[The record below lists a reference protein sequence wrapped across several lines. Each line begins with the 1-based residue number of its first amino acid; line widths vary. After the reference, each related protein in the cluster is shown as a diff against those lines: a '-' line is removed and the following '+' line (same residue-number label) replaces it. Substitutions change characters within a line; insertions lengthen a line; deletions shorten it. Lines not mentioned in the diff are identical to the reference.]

1 MPDPTGIDLA
11 RQVFNAARAD
21 ARKRAA
27 QPLKKRPTIGVLR
40 ARSDGRD
47 PLKLGA
53 AIDELADRM
62 GWQKPSAGARV
73 VITWADIV
81 PDLAGMAAP
90 ERFDADTQTLHLRPV
105 SPAAATHLRLQAAGL
120 PARINE
126 HTGAPTVRA
135 VRILPPGPLPGCDAS
150 DPPQPPPAEKVP
162 PRTRETASTGYHR
175 ALAAHQD
182 AKDTS
187 KDPLSPAVRTAIE
200 EQDEA
205 LRANREPEQAFADAR
220 ELLDTLRRREAAR
233 QDPERRA
240 RARARAEKAGH
251 TLPTA
256 PPAAAR
262 TA

>member
-1 MPDPTGIDLA
+1 MLEPTGIDLA
-11 RQVFNAARAD
+11 RQAFRAARAD
-21 ARKRAA
+21 ARNRAA
-27 QPLKKRPTIGVLR
+27 QPPKKRTATGTRR
-40 ARSDGRD
+40 ARNDGRD
-47 PLKLGA
+47 PLTLGA
-53 AIDELADRM
+53 AIDKLAEEK

-73 VITWADIV
+73 IITWADIV

-135 VRILPPGPLPGCDAS
+135 VRILPPGALPGRDAAV
-150 DPPQPPPAEKVP
+150 PPQPPTAEQTP

-175 ALAAHQD
+175 ALTAHQD
-182 AKDTS
+182 AKDTA
-187 KDPLSPAVRTAIE
+187 KDPLSPAVKAAIE
-200 EQDEA
+200 EQDQA
-205 LRANREPEQAFADAR
+205 LRANREPEEAFADAC

-256 PPAAAR
+256 KPAAAR